1 MSRIHYVSVLDEDFL
16 SFSTQWIKLKLS
28 NLFACLGILRCRVGW
43 TAKLQVHVLFASHVI
58 LRYSCQT
65 GHVPRLNHWEE

>member
-1 MSRIHYVSVLDEDFL
+1 MFYYAFDRDVSIRMSVVRTRVVRGP
-16 SFSTQWIKLKLS
+16 
-28 NLFACLGILRCRVGW
+28 FASLGIQRCRVGW